1 MTDLTFA
8 YKCVHKLVD
17 VDCHELG
24 LELSDNATR
33 SNGVNLTVHRAAT
46 RREGKSYNFR
56 IAHQWNKLS
65 NDIKVAPSLGVFK
78 SRLLSALNI

>member
-8 YKCVHKLVD
+8 YKRVHKLVD

-24 LELSDNATR
+24 LELSFNVTR

-46 RREGKSYNFR
+46 RRVGKSYNFR
-56 IAHQWNKLS
+56 ICSPVEQT
-65 NDIKVAPSLGVFK
+65 I
-78 SRLLSALNI
+78 